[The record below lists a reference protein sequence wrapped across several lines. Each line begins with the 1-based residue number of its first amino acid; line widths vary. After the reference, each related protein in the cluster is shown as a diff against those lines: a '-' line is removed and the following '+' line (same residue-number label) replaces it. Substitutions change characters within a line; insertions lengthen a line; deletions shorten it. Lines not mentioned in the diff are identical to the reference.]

1 MESGDAFGTKWR
13 ELGSRHRD
21 GEGRKQDEPTITAQ
35 QDHYAT
41 KPEEIIQQPQAS
53 TPQRPPRRLS
63 TRHIDN
69 YCEEEV
75 HLCPH
80 HYEQPYGK
88 REGVAISTSGMPV
101 AGRGLFGIRP
111 CKGNPLLFKQAN
123 EFVCIYA
130 TMQDVIPLTEA
141 QATESAYV

>member
-1 MESGDAFGTKWR
+1 MQHLQDTYEAHIGRQEGLQEVLDVTSSPSWNQGMSSAPYGEAMDAGSELER
-13 ELGSRHRD
+13 EG
-21 GEGRKQDEPTITAQ
+21 KQDEPTITTQ
-35 QDHYAT
+35 QDHHTT

-75 HLCPH
+75 HPCPR

-88 REGVAISTSGMPV
+88 
-101 AGRGLFGIRP
+101 
-111 CKGNPLLFKQAN
+111 
-123 EFVCIYA
+123 
-130 TMQDVIPLTEA
+130 
-141 QATESAYV
+141 

>member
-1 MESGDAFGTKWR
+1 MQHLQVTYEAHISRQEGLQEVLDVISPPRWNQVTSSAPNGEAMDAGTDLER
-13 ELGSRHRD
+13 AG
-21 GEGRKQDEPTITAQ
+21 KQDEPTITAQ

-75 HLCPH
+75 HQCPRQ
-80 HYEQPYGK
+80 YEC
-88 REGVAISTSGMPV
+88 E
-101 AGRGLFGIRP
+101 
-111 CKGNPLLFKQAN
+111 C
-123 EFVCIYA
+123 VCMSIY
-130 TMQDVIPLTEA
+130 V
-141 QATESAYV
+141 SV